1 MGDRIELLPPEV
13 VTKIAAGEV
22 IERPASVV
30 KELLENAVD
39 AGARR
44 IDVAVEA
51 GGTESIQVV
60 DNGSG
65 IFPEDLPLAFANHA
79 TSKLRTVTDLFAI
92 RTLGFR
98 GEALASIG
106 SVAQV
111 LLQSRSVHAEVGAE
125 IHCHGG
131 QLSELRPWNG
141 AVGTR
146 VEVRH
151 LFYNIPVRKK
161 FLKSVATELGHI
173 CEVVTRMAL
182 ACPHIH
188 LTLRHNGKLVYD
200 IPVTTDLRERIG
212 LFFGAEVQDAL
223 YEVDSGAGPIRLWGY
238 IADPRIDRAHAR
250 MQYLFLN
257 GRWFRDR
264 IVSHALQEAYRGL
277 LLSGRYPVAFLFLTL
292 PPHLVDVNV
301 HPTKAEVRFQDSS
314 QIYSLIRSTLQ
325 RRLHQAQ
332 LIPDW
337 RWSDT
342 TPPTQEVTGHS
353 SVVSS
358 EKPPVVSV
366 PGSSVPG
373 SSAPAVS
380 PRYERAMQTVAPW
393 ESSTDLKSQPGS
405 TVPVAGVPAEADVPA
420 TESPVSFPSSLFPV
434 DRPECLSDVTPPTAE
449 PDRGTAPIAPPLP
462 ETVCPSPIPPVS
474 SSTPATQADSSEAP
488 GGPEVEEEHTGP
500 ALQIQDTY
508 IVQETPQGMLVID
521 QHALHERIL
530 FEQLRQRILHGS
542 LEVQPLLVPE
552 PMELTATEAAALLS
566 VVEIL
571 RTLGLEITPFGGN
584 TVLIQAYPALLA
596 RRSPRE
602 VVRGVLDYLLAHEQ
616 LPSRETLLYGLL
628 ATMACKAAIKAG
640 DRLSPEEIAALLRLR
655 RWAEKSHHCPHGRPT
670 TLLISRSDLDRQFR
684 RT

>member
-39 AGARR
+39 AGASR

-51 GGTESIQVV
+51 GGTEGIQVV

-65 IFPEDLPLAFANHA
+65 ILPEDLPLAFANHA
-79 TSKLRTVTDLFAI
+79 TSKLRTVADLFAI

-106 SVAQV
+106 GVAQV
-111 LLQSRSVHAEVGAE
+111 LLQSRSVHAEIGAE
-125 IHCHGG
+125 IRCHGG
-131 QLSELRPWNG
+131 QLSEVRPWNG

-173 CEVVTRMAL
+173 CEVVTRLAL

-212 LFFGAEVQDAL
+212 LFFGAEVRDAL
-223 YEVDSGAGPIRLWGY
+223 YEVDSGSEPIRVWGY
-238 IADPRIDRAHAR
+238 IADPRIDRGDAR

-264 IVSHALQEAYRGL
+264 IVAHALQEAYRGL

-342 TPPTQEVTGHS
+342 TLPSQQVTGHS
-353 SVVSS
+353 SVVPS

-366 PGSSVPG
+366 PESSVPG
-373 SSAPAVS
+373 SSAPTVS
-380 PRYERAMQTVAPW
+380 PRYERAMQTTAPW
-393 ESSTDLKSQPGS
+393 ESSADRKSQPGS
-405 TVPVAGVPAEADVPA
+405 TVPVAGIPAKADVPS
-420 TESPVSFPSSLFPV
+420 TESPVSFLSSLFPV
-434 DRPECLSDVTPPTAE
+434 DRLEHSPATVPHTAE
-449 PDRGTAPIAPPLP
+449 PARGTAPHPLP
-462 ETVCPSPIPPVS
+462 HSETARPTSIPSLS
-474 SSTPATQADSSEAP
+474 SSTPATPAASSEAF
-488 GGPEVEEEHTGP
+488 GEVEEEQIGP

-508 IVQETPQGMLVID
+508 IIQETAQGMLVID

-530 FEQLRQRILHGS
+530 FEQLRQRVLHGS

-552 PMELTATEAAALLS
+552 PMELTATEAASLLS
-566 VVEIL
+566 VAEIL

-596 RRSPRE
+596 RRPPQE

-616 LPSRETLLYGLL
+616 LPSREALLYGLL